1 MSSNN
6 DFFRH
11 QNEIIRNTWG
21 KDVDVLFYEGDYYID
36 NINGDVI
43 RKLWENPEACI
54 ELGNKARLDYEN
66 KYMSEN
72 NYEQI
77 IRIYESV

>member
-36 NINGDVI
+36 NINGDVLALNCKDTRDI
-43 RKLWENPEACI
+43 F
-54 ELGNKARLDYEN
+54 
-66 KYMSEN
+66 SE
-72 NYEQI
+72 QTHLHI
-77 IRIYESV
+77 